1 MTVAEMP
8 TASAER
14 HVLRVELAHA
24 TDMFETPT
32 LELGSTIGG
41 FTPGIDRCIA
51 DLAAHPEE
59 KGVRLEIALPPGE
72 ITLDLAEKMTVTLG
86 RCCSERAAYNASARS
101 ATIRSGL
108 RAFRIGLP
116 VTIVG
121 LAITAGAT
129 KIGDIDDA
137 VRAVVDIL
145 GWVLAWV
152 GLWYPFDKILFYP
165 LDNLRENRALAT
177 LGRAHVSVVPLTEEG
192 GATPPSGAARR

>member
-1 MTVAEMP
+1 MTATETHSGNAEW
-8 TASAER
+8 

-32 LELGSTIGG
+32 IELGSTIGG
-41 FTPGIDRCIA
+41 FTPGIDRCVA

-59 KGVRLEIALPPGE
+59 KGLLLEVALPPSE
-72 ITLDLAEKMTVTLG
+72 ITADLTKQMKVSLG
-86 RCCSERAAYNASARS
+86 RYCSERAGYNASARTS
-101 ATIRSGL
+101 TIRSGL

-116 VTIVG
+116 VTLIG

-165 LDNLRENRALAT
+165 LDHLRENRALAT
-177 LGRAHVSVVPLTEEG
+177 LGRADVRIVPLTEDDPDG
-192 GATPPSGAARR
+192 LP